1 MMCSVNGVSGM
12 FSRTEAGSSEGVP
25 RQGARVSLAVAG
37 RISGALA
44 VLSALAFLFYRVVS
58 VNVTTVALSFL
69 LAILGIAAT
78 WGLVEAIV
86 ASLAGM
92 LLFNYYFLPPI
103 GTFNVDDPQN
113 WVALFA
119 FLTTAVVASQL
130 SARAKWRASEAE
142 QRREEM
148 EKLYSLSRAF
158 MLQGGEESFAAGG
171 DMASQM
177 PYYIA
182 QVFGLPAAALY
193 ERSSDKVFRA
203 GPAELAVGDSKL
215 RDAALQ
221 GTEWQDPQS
230 GVRVIPVSLGGAP
243 LASLAAPA
251 GGVSDAALH
260 AVANL
265 AAIILERARTQEM
278 AIHAEAARYN
288 AQLKSTLLDALAHEF
303 KTPLTS
309 IKAAVS
315 DVLEE
320 GGEPSKEL
328 LEIVEQET
336 DRLTSLVTE
345 AIQMA
350 RIEAGNIRL
359 ELQPLPPAELIA
371 GALAMMGA
379 KHNDRD
385 ILVRT
390 SPVLPP
396 VLADREKISLVIRQ
410 LVGNSLKF
418 APPESPVT
426 IRVRVFENEV
436 TFSVSDKGPG
446 IPEREQ
452 ARIFERFYRI
462 KEHALLVPGSGMGL
476 PIAKE
481 IVEAHGG
488 RIWVRSR
495 PGEGSE
501 FSFTLPAAAAVPALP
516 SVPLLPL
523 PAEAKT

>member
-1 MMCSVNGVSGM
+1 MAAIGVLT
-12 FSRTEAGSSEGVP
+12 F
-25 RQGARVSLAVAG
+25 
-37 RISGALA
+37 
-44 VLSALAFLFYRVVS
+44 FFYRVVP

-69 LAILGIAAT
+69 LAILGIGAV
-78 WGLVEAIV
+78 WGLTEAIL

-92 LLFNYYFLPPI
+92 LSFNYFFLPPI
-103 GTFNVDDPQN
+103 GTFTVADPQN

-119 FLTTAVVASQL
+119 FLSTAVVASHL
-130 SARAKWRASEAE
+130 SASAKRRALEAE
-142 QRREEM
+142 QRQQEM
-148 EKLYSLSRAF
+148 EKLYALSRAF
-158 MLQGGEESFAAGG
+158 MLQGGEESFSGG
-171 DMASQM
+171 GRGVASLM
-177 PYYIA
+177 PYHIS

-193 ERSSDKVFRA
+193 ERSSDQVFRA
-203 GPAELAVGDSKL
+203 GPEELAIGDNKL

-221 GTEWQDPQS
+221 GAEWQDPHS
-230 GVRVIPVSLGGAP
+230 GVRVISVSLGGMA

-251 GGVSDAALH
+251 GWISDAALH
-260 AVANL
+260 AIANL
-265 AAIILERARTQEM
+265 TAVILERARTQEM

-315 DVLEE
+315 TVLEE
-320 GGEPSKEL
+320 GGAPSKEL

-336 DRLTSLVTE
+336 DRLNSLVTE

-371 GALAMMGA
+371 GALASMGVQA
-379 KHNDRD
+379 ADREIRVPAFD
-385 ILVRT
+385 
-390 SPVLPP
+390 PALPA
-396 VLADREKISLVIRQ
+396 VLADREMIRLVVRQ

-426 IRVRVFENEV
+426 VRACRGRTCIEGDAV
-436 TFSVSDKGPG
+436 TFSVADKGPG

-452 ARIFERFYRI
+452 ARIFEKFYRI
-462 KEHALLVPGSGMGL
+462 KEHAALVPGSGLGL

-488 RIWVRSR
+488 RIWVRSH

-501 FSFTLPAAAAVPALP
+501 FFFTLPAAAQ
-516 SVPLLPL
+516 PLLPSF
-523 PAEAKT
+523 PSPGAHS